1 MKKLYYT
8 ILATA
13 AALTTASC
21 VDLLNTAPE
30 NQIASENM
38 WTTPELALKGMNGL
52 YETFYNRKQSNGT
65 QVRSEN
71 LDGLNKYGIE
81 ALGFCTDYYA
91 NNYPIYLLYNQAKR
105 ANDWQLA
112 HEWRFCYTIVHAA
125 NDAVTNL
132 HKAGLDAPTY
142 ERYLCEARFLRAWA
156 YSRLNKFWQGVP
168 VYLEPISNEQCT
180 RTQESA
186 EYVWREVVL
195 PDLKYCIDNAS
206 FPDNTLGESNF
217 GRPSKGAAYA
227 LRGMAYMWLKEWQ
240 NAANDFEQ
248 VGQCGYDLWRGEYI
262 DFFSPDNERDN
273 EMIFAIQYDEES
285 GYCDNIQQAVGAR
298 DTYGGWDEVKPAS
311 DFVDYYQNDDGTE
324 FKWSQVT
331 GLENWDQ
338 LTPRQRAV
346 FFCRDGLKSNAKL
359 ASQKT
364 QAIGICGQ
372 DIFDRYYL
380 DNGNEARIKAAYENR
395 DPRLKQTIV
404 TPYEPVDCF
413 AAGLNGDEN
422 MIGKQLRWP
431 LYLQGTSGGDFWLDK
446 RTSAYYCYRKYVR
459 FLKGE
464 LIDRQRCYTDFPL
477 IRYTDV
483 ILQWA
488 EALIELKEFTPA
500 KNLID
505 QVRTRAHMPGITIG
519 DLDAMREAVRYER
532 RVEFPVEAVNFFDEV
547 RWGTY
552 KETKSPG
559 LRRGGVHTPEP
570 ADNPEGRQPETKP
583 FHIMVVED
591 TPDLREFLV
600 KNFEDTYGVLSAKNG
615 AEALAIL
622 EQQACDLIISDALM
636 PEMDGFDLLMKVRND
651 EMLCHIPFILLSVV
665 DSVDSKIKGL
675 EYGADVYIEKP
686 FSLGYVKAT
695 VESLLENR
703 KRAFHHFASRPGFQY
718 EKDDMG
724 RNDRQWLD
732 KLTGIVRENLTCETL
747 SVDLLTEKMA
757 LSRSSLQRKLKGL
770 TGVSPNEYIQL
781 VRLKT
786 AAQLLRSGEYRIS
799 EVCYLT
805 GFSSMSWFA
814 KCFTKQFGMRP
825 KDFIRQNQDGK
836 SSG

>member
-1 MKKLYYT
+1 
-8 ILATA
+8 
-13 AALTTASC
+13 
-21 VDLLNTAPE
+21 
-30 NQIASENM
+30 
-38 WTTPELALKGMNGL
+38 
-52 YETFYNRKQSNGT
+52 
-65 QVRSEN
+65 
-71 LDGLNKYGIE
+71 
-81 ALGFCTDYYA
+81 
-91 NNYPIYLLYNQAKR
+91 
-105 ANDWQLA
+105 
-112 HEWRFCYTIVHAA
+112 
-125 NDAVTNL
+125 
-132 HKAGLDAPTY
+132 
-142 ERYLCEARFLRAWA
+142 
-156 YSRLNKFWQGVP
+156 
-168 VYLEPISNEQCT
+168 
-180 RTQESA
+180 
-186 EYVWREVVL
+186 
-195 PDLKYCIDNAS
+195 
-206 FPDNTLGESNF
+206 
-217 GRPSKGAAYA
+217 
-227 LRGMAYMWLKEWQ
+227 
-240 NAANDFEQ
+240 
-248 VGQCGYDLWRGEYI
+248 
-262 DFFSPDNERDN
+262 
-273 EMIFAIQYDEES
+273 
-285 GYCDNIQQAVGAR
+285 
-298 DTYGGWDEVKPAS
+298 
-311 DFVDYYQNDDGTE
+311 
-324 FKWSQVT
+324 
-331 GLENWDQ
+331 
-338 LTPRQRAV
+338 
-346 FFCRDGLKSNAKL
+346 
-359 ASQKT
+359 
-364 QAIGICGQ
+364 
-372 DIFDRYYL
+372 
-380 DNGNEARIKAAYENR
+380 
-395 DPRLKQTIV
+395 
-404 TPYEPVDCF
+404 
-413 AAGLNGDEN
+413 
-422 MIGKQLRWP
+422 
-431 LYLQGTSGGDFWLDK
+431 
-446 RTSAYYCYRKYVR
+446 
-459 FLKGE
+459 
-464 LIDRQRCYTDFPL
+464 
-477 IRYTDV
+477 
-483 ILQWA
+483 
-488 EALIELKEFTPA
+488 
-500 KNLID
+500 
-505 QVRTRAHMPGITIG
+505 
-519 DLDAMREAVRYER
+519 MREAVRYER

-583 FHIMVVED
+583 FHIMVVEA

-622 EQQACDLIISDALM
+622 EKQACDLIISDALM

-703 KRAFHHFASRPGFQY
+703 KRAFRHFASRPGFQY

>member
-1 MKKLYYT
+1 
-8 ILATA
+8 
-13 AALTTASC
+13 
-21 VDLLNTAPE
+21 
-30 NQIASENM
+30 
-38 WTTPELALKGMNGL
+38 
-52 YETFYNRKQSNGT
+52 
-65 QVRSEN
+65 
-71 LDGLNKYGIE
+71 
-81 ALGFCTDYYA
+81 
-91 NNYPIYLLYNQAKR
+91 
-105 ANDWQLA
+105 
-112 HEWRFCYTIVHAA
+112 
-125 NDAVTNL
+125 
-132 HKAGLDAPTY
+132 
-142 ERYLCEARFLRAWA
+142 
-156 YSRLNKFWQGVP
+156 
-168 VYLEPISNEQCT
+168 
-180 RTQESA
+180 
-186 EYVWREVVL
+186 
-195 PDLKYCIDNAS
+195 
-206 FPDNTLGESNF
+206 
-217 GRPSKGAAYA
+217 
-227 LRGMAYMWLKEWQ
+227 MA
-240 NAANDFEQ
+240 
-248 VGQCGYDLWRGEYI
+248 
-262 DFFSPDNERDN
+262 
-273 EMIFAIQYDEES
+273 
-285 GYCDNIQQAVGAR
+285 
-298 DTYGGWDEVKPAS
+298 
-311 DFVDYYQNDDGTE
+311 
-324 FKWSQVT
+324 

-346 FFCRDGLKSNAKL
+346 FFCCDGLKSNAKL

-380 DNGNEARIKAAYENR
+380 DNGNEARIKAAYDKR

-413 AAGLNGDEN
+413 TAGLNGNEN

-488 EALIELKEFTPA
+488 EALIELNEFTPA

-505 QVRTRAHMPGITIG
+505 QVRARAHIPGITIG

-622 EQQACDLIISDALM
+622 EKQACDLIISDALM

-675 EYGADVYIEKP
+675 EYGADAGLRQGDGGEPARKP
-686 FSLGYVKAT
+686 
-695 VESLLENR
+695 E
-703 KRAFHHFASRPGFQY
+703 
-718 EKDDMG
+718 
-724 RNDRQWLD
+724 
-732 KLTGIVRENLTCETL
+732 TGLPPLRVAARIPVRERRYGPQRPAVAGQTDGHRPREPHLRDALRGPAHRENGLEPFQPATEAERADGRLAQRIHPVGTAENGRAAAPQRRIP
-747 SVDLLTEKMA
+747 DQRGLLPDRIQQHVVVRQMFHEAVRHAPEGFHPAESGREIIRIRVRERCSSKKC
-757 LSRSSLQRKLKGL
+757 SRSCRYLRRARFSGFGHAPLRRGL
-770 TGVSPNEYIQL
+770 E
-781 VRLKT
+781 
-786 AAQLLRSGEYRIS
+786 ALLALPAG
-799 EVCYLT
+799 
-805 GFSSMSWFA
+805 
-814 KCFTKQFGMRP
+814 QFGMRGT
-825 KDFIRQNQDGK
+825 DRVVADDVSAQALGAGK
-836 SSG
+836 Q

>member
-1 MKKLYYT
+1 V
-8 ILATA
+8 A
-13 AALTTASC
+13 
-21 VDLLNTAPE
+21 
-30 NQIASENM
+30 
-38 WTTPELALKGMNGL
+38 
-52 YETFYNRKQSNGT
+52 
-65 QVRSEN
+65 
-71 LDGLNKYGIE
+71 
-81 ALGFCTDYYA
+81 
-91 NNYPIYLLYNQAKR
+91 
-105 ANDWQLA
+105 
-112 HEWRFCYTIVHAA
+112 
-125 NDAVTNL
+125 
-132 HKAGLDAPTY
+132 
-142 ERYLCEARFLRAWA
+142 
-156 YSRLNKFWQGVP
+156 
-168 VYLEPISNEQCT
+168 
-180 RTQESA
+180 
-186 EYVWREVVL
+186 
-195 PDLKYCIDNAS
+195 
-206 FPDNTLGESNF
+206 
-217 GRPSKGAAYA
+217 
-227 LRGMAYMWLKEWQ
+227 
-240 NAANDFEQ
+240 
-248 VGQCGYDLWRGEYI
+248 
-262 DFFSPDNERDN
+262 
-273 EMIFAIQYDEES
+273 
-285 GYCDNIQQAVGAR
+285 
-298 DTYGGWDEVKPAS
+298 
-311 DFVDYYQNDDGTE
+311 
-324 FKWSQVT
+324 

-346 FFCRDGLKSNAKL
+346 FFCCDGLKSNAKL

-380 DNGNEARIKAAYENR
+380 DNGNEARIKAAYDKR

-413 AAGLNGDEN
+413 TAGLNGNEN

-488 EALIELKEFTPA
+488 EALIELNEFTPA

-505 QVRTRAHMPGITIG
+505 QVRARAHIPGITIG

-532 RVEFPVEAVNFFDEV
+532 REEFPVEAVNFFDEV

-559 LRRGGVHTPEP
+559 LRGGGYTPP
-570 ADNPEGRQPETKP
+570 NRPITRKAGSRRRNPSTSWSWRTLPTCESFWSR
-583 FHIMVVED
+583 ISR
-591 TPDLREFLV
+591 TP
-600 KNFEDTYGVLSAKNG
+600 TAKNG

-622 EQQACDLIISDALM
+622 EKQACDLIISDALM

-703 KRAFHHFASRPGFQY
+703 KRAFRHFASRPGFQY

>member
-1 MKKLYYT
+1 MRTRTYRTALLSTLLLAGCTPRETMPELTDRVFAVAAAQYEQLEGRLTDETLPRSVASDGKFIPSNIRWWCSGFYPGSLWYIYEYTGDKTFRELAEKNTFKLY
-8 ILATA
+8 
-13 AALTTASC
+13 
-21 VDLLNTAPE
+21 P
-30 NQIASENM
+30 
-38 WTTPELALKGMNGL
+38 LKQ
-52 YETFYNRKQSNGT
+52 KGT
-65 QVRSEN
+65 
-71 LDGLNKYGIE
+71 DHD
-81 ALGFCTDYYA
+81 LGFQMNCSFG
-91 NNYPIYLLYNQAKR
+91 N
-105 ANDWQLA
+105 
-112 HEWRFCYTIVHAA
+112 
-125 NDAVTNL
+125 
-132 HKAGLDAPTY
+132 
-142 ERYLCEARFLRAWA
+142 A
-156 YSRLNKFWQGVP
+156 YRITGEQK
-168 VYLEPISNEQCT
+168 YLEPIHTSARVLAGRFSPVTGVIRSWDFVRKGRDWKYPVIIDNMMNLEHLYNAGLLFGDDTLKSVAVTHANTTLCNHFRPDFTSYHLVDYDPADGRVRRKETVQGFSD
-180 RTQESA
+180 ESA
-186 EYVWREVVL
+186 WARGQ
-195 PDLKYCIDNAS
+195 AW
-206 FPDNTLGESNF
+206 
-217 GRPSKGAAYA
+217 A
-227 LRGMAYMWLKEWQ
+227 LY
-240 NAANDFEQ
+240 
-248 VGQCGYDLWRGEYI
+248 GYTMMFRL
-262 DFFSPDNERDN
+262 
-273 EMIFAIQYDEES
+273 S
-285 GYCDNIQQAVGAR
+285 GYECYLNQAENIAGMLLER
-298 DTYGGWDEVKPAS
+298 LP
-311 DFVDYYQNDDGTE
+311 DDGTE

-380 DNGNEARIKAAYENR
+380 DNGNEARIKAAYDKR

-413 AAGLNGDEN
+413 TAGLNGDEN

-488 EALIELKEFTPA
+488 EALIELNEFTPA

-505 QVRTRAHMPGITIG
+505 QVRARAHMPGITIG
-519 DLDAMREAVRYER
+519 GLDAMREAVRYER

-570 ADNPEGRQPETKP
+570 ADNPEGRQPEAKP
-583 FHIMVVED
+583 FRIMVVED

-622 EQQACDLIISDALM
+622 EKQACDLIISDALM

-675 EYGADVYIEKP
+675 EYGADVYIEQP

-695 VESLLENR
+695 VESLIENR
-703 KRAFHHFASRPGFQY
+703 KRAFRHFASRPGFQY

>member
-112 HEWRFCYTIVHAA
+112 HEWKFCYTIVHAC
-125 NDAVTNL
+125 NDAITNL
-132 HKAGLDAPTY
+132 HKAGLDAQTY

-186 EYVWREVVL
+186 DYVWREVVL
-195 PDLKYCIDNAS
+195 PDLKYCIDNAA
-206 FPDNTLGESNF
+206 FPDNTLGDSNF

-227 LRGMAYMWLKEWQ
+227 LRGMAYMGLKEWQ
-240 NAANDFEQ
+240 NAADDFEK
-248 VGQCGYDLWRGEYI
+248 VGQCGYGLWQGEYI
-262 DFFSPDNERDN
+262 DFFTADNERDS

-338 LTPRQRAV
+338 LTPKQRAV

-413 AAGLNGDEN
+413 AAGFNGDEN

-431 LYLQGTSGGDFWLDK
+431 LYQQGTSGGDFWLDK

-488 EALIELKEFTPA
+488 EALIELNEFTPA

-505 QVRTRAHMPGITIG
+505 QVRARAHMPGLTIG
-519 DLDAMREAVRYER
+519 GLDAMREAVRYER

-552 KETKSPG
+552 KETKFQG
-559 LRRGGVHTPEP
+559 QDVHGGQSWWG
-570 ADNPEGRQPETKP
+570 DN
-583 FHIMVVED
+583 
-591 TPDLREFLV
+591 
-600 KNFEDTYGVLSAKNG
+600 
-615 AEALAIL
+615 
-622 EQQACDLIISDALM
+622 
-636 PEMDGFDLLMKVRND
+636 
-651 EMLCHIPFILLSVV
+651 
-665 DSVDSKIKGL
+665 
-675 EYGADVYIEKP
+675 
-686 FSLGYVKAT
+686 T
-695 VESLLENR
+695 VEYAWYWDDCLWPWSVPQGEYQRNASLTT
-703 KRAFHHFASRPGFQY
+703 RPGWVY
-718 EKDDMG
+718 
-724 RNDRQWLD
+724 
-732 KLTGIVRENLTCETL
+732 
-747 SVDLLTEKMA
+747 
-757 LSRSSLQRKLKGL
+757 
-770 TGVSPNEYIQL
+770 
-781 VRLKT
+781 
-786 AAQLLRSGEYRIS
+786 
-799 EVCYLT
+799 
-805 GFSSMSWFA
+805 
-814 KCFTKQFGMRP
+814 
-825 KDFIRQNQDGK
+825 
-836 SSG
+836 